1 MRSCINIFQNK
12 GITPLKKR
20 KFDELFISN
29 SIVLKNKLL
38 DYDNIHGVNGL
49 KYHYE
54 SEKERKDKETLLK
67 AQRAIEE
74 NLDEVK
80 TMNSIVLNA
89 KYAAIRDRQIEEKK
103 MININKKKI
112 EEKLYLIGEY
122 ERLKDEINRKRIEQK
137 LSQKKIEDR
146 KVIENQ
152 IINNKK
158 LKEEHKKII
167 QKELEDNLKYQEQI
181 EKEEE
186 ERIKKEKEKEKK
198 IIREMIEANKKS
210 LEIKE
215 NKKLEEINEDKKIL
229 EYNKQKYKEEL
240 NKQIELNEIK
250 HLKELELAKLREKQK
265 KFYDNRNV
273 LDEIMMRRAFEEAG
287 RNERKKAKE
296 EMIRYNKLKE
306 DIKNENDKLLESR
319 NKIKMEE
326 AAQMDKEYGEMI
338 KKYKIEIEKEKEKE
352 KKAIDNMLKYKED
365 LLKMIA
371 IKDEEKKLK
380 RREIL
385 EEGKKLKQ
393 SQEEYYNRLQK
404 IKARKIDELKNLN
417 VPKKYIYDLEKFGN
431 KKSF

>member
-67 AQRAIEE
+67 AQRMIEE

-167 QKELEDNLKYQEQI
+167 QKELEDNLKYREQTDRNS
-181 EKEEE
+181 K
-186 ERIKKEKEKEKK
+186 RF
-198 IIREMIEANKKS
+198 KKS
-210 LEIKE
+210 DGK
-215 NKKLEEINEDKKIL
+215 
-229 EYNKQKYKEEL
+229 
-240 NKQIELNEIK
+240 
-250 HLKELELAKLREKQK
+250 
-265 KFYDNRNV
+265 
-273 LDEIMMRRAFEEAG
+273 
-287 RNERKKAKE
+287 
-296 EMIRYNKLKE
+296 
-306 DIKNENDKLLESR
+306 SR
-319 NKIKMEE
+319 S
-326 AAQMDKEYGEMI
+326 
-338 KKYKIEIEKEKEKE
+338 
-352 KKAIDNMLKYKED
+352 
-365 LLKMIA
+365 
-371 IKDEEKKLK
+371 
-380 RREIL
+380 R
-385 EEGKKLKQ
+385 
-393 SQEEYYNRLQK
+393 
-404 IKARKIDELKNLN
+404 
-417 VPKKYIYDLEKFGN
+417 
-431 KKSF
+431 